1 MSSPPD
7 NESNRARHQRQRQ
20 TIALSLLIVFGFG
33 LIYGLESWMDAH
45 RLPVDAAVEEERLYV
60 TGAAAKR
67 MSLSFNGLVADW
79 YWMRSLQ
86 YVGRKIV
93 QQEDNDIQLDDLS
106 QLNLKLLAP
115 LLDTTT
121 TLDPQFFE
129 AYYYAAAVL
138 PAIDVDAAIRLLN
151 KGIAANP
158 TNWQLYQRLGYIY
171 WRQGNYPLAEEAY
184 GKGAQLP
191 GAPPWM
197 EILRGRML
205 AEGGSRDT
213 AREIYQRLADQS
225 DDQQVKEMA
234 QKRIVQ
240 LQSFDERDRIR
251 TALNLYR
258 ERNGRCAP
266 SWKSVA
272 ALLQAERLRLDTT
285 TAAPLDPAD
294 TPYLL
299 IKDGCDVDLDWHSRV
314 PYK

>member
-1 MSSPPD
+1 MSSPQD
-7 NESNRARHQRQRQ
+7 NETHRARHQRQRQ
-20 TIALSLLIVFGFG
+20 TLVLSLLIVLGFG
-33 LIYGLESWMDAH
+33 AIFGIERWMDAH
-45 RLPVDAAVEEERLYV
+45 RATVDAAIEEDRLYV

-93 QQEDNDIQLDDLS
+93 KQEDSDIQLDDLS

-121 TLDPQFFE
+121 TLDPQFFA
-129 AYYYAAAVL
+129 AYDYAAAVL
-138 PAIDVDAAIRLLN
+138 PAIDVDAAIAILK
-151 KGIAANP
+151 KGVAANP

-171 WRQGNYPLAEEAY
+171 WRQGNYSLAEEAY
-184 GKGAQLP
+184 GTGARLP
-191 GAPPWM
+191 GAPRWM
-197 EILRGRML
+197 EVLRGRMR

-213 AREIYQRLADQS
+213 AREIYHRLADAS

-240 LQSFDERDRIR
+240 LQSFDERDAIR
-251 TALNLYR
+251 RVLNLYR

-266 SWKSVA
+266 SWKAVA
-272 ALLQAERLRLDTT
+272 PLLQAARLRVDATT
-285 TAAPLDPAD
+285 GAPLDPAD
-294 TPYLL
+294 TAYLL
-299 IKDGCDVDLDWHSRV
+299 IKDGCDVDLDWHSPV